1 MAVVSMEACRRFFW
15 MKRMS
20 LPASAWWVAEVWR
33 TRLRTR
39 EAAVCL
45 VAAGRRPH
53 DLTVDLIYAEI
64 RQGSRTT
71 INDELKLWKD
81 EQAKAD
87 ALTDALPPAVANAM
101 LNIWAIAVEHGEKV
115 FDQRRDEVEGQWSQ
129 AMTQIEGLE
138 VEKNR
143 FAQRVESLQEDLNH
157 SQSEIDELQGLLAIE
172 RTAKDAAI
180 AQAGAVERQLELART
195 DAEQAVATLKS
206 EHRQQVDQM
215 QAAFA
220 AQESAFRQ
228 EIDKTTERLEGVQ
241 KHVMLQVAEARE
253 AQKRAETQLSK
264 AAQKAEQLSTEAQEL
279 RKHIALSA
287 QMSERAKVDLTAAHE
302 EMSKLRAERESLIQ
316 QVAAGTGKLDALVAQ
331 IESLERRAVGAEG
344 RLEEALTRSATT
356 AKKKPESLTSRA

>member
-1 MAVVSMEACRRFFW
+1 MSRVSD
-15 MKRMS
+15 
-20 LPASAWWVAEVWR
+20 

-39 EAAVCL
+39 EAAARL

-87 ALTDALPPAVANAM
+87 ALSDALPPAVAGAM

-115 FDQRRDEVEGQWSQ
+115 FDQRRDEIETQWSQ

-143 FAQRVESLQEDLNH
+143 FTQRVESLQEDLNR
-157 SQSEIDELQGLLAIE
+157 SQSEIHELQGLLAIE

-180 AQAGAVERQLELART
+180 AQAVAVERQLELSRS
-195 DAEQAVATLKS
+195 DAGQAVASLKS
-206 EHRQQVDQM
+206 EHRQQVELM
-215 QAAFA
+215 QAGFA
-220 AQESAFRQ
+220 VQESAFRQ
-228 EIDKTTERLEGVQ
+228 EIDKTAERLEGVQ
-241 KHVMLQVAEARE
+241 KHVMLQVTEARE
-253 AQKRAETQLSK
+253 AHKRAESQFSK
-264 AAQKAEQLSTEAQEL
+264 ATQKVEQLSTEAQEL
-279 RKHIALSA
+279 RQQIALLS
-287 QMSERAKVDLTAAHE
+287 QMSERAKADLILAQE
-302 EMSKLRAERESLIQ
+302 EMAALRAERESLMQ
-316 QVAAGTGKLDALVAQ
+316 RVAVGTGKLDALATQ
-331 IESLERRAVGAEG
+331 IESLERRAVGAES

-356 AKKKPESLTSRA
+356 AKKKPESRTSRA